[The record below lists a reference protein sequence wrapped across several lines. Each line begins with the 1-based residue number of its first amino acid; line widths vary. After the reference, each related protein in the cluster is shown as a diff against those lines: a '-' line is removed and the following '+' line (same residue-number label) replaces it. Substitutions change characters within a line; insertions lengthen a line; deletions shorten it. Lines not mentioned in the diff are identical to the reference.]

1 MKRFF
6 VIDGNAYIHRAY
18 HALPSLSTSSGQ
30 QINAVY
36 GFIRLLFKIKNNFT
50 PDYIVVCFDYPSK
63 NFRYEIFEDY
73 KANRNSLDEALISQ
87 MPIAREA
94 VEALAM
100 AKIEIMGYEADDL
113 IATLVENNKKINM
126 QTIIV
131 TADKDISQLA
141 EEQSVLIW
149 NDSKNI
155 MYDAKK
161 IEEMYGVMPKQLVD
175 VFALTG
181 DVVDNVPGVR
191 GIGKKTAIKLVKRF
205 GTLENILQNLDFIE
219 GNVGKLVRYGKD
231 KALISKKLVDLN
243 KHVPLSF
250 ELENFKSRDLDLN
263 KAIPFFEKYEFK
275 SFLKKYS
282 YQSFK
287 NFESHIKKLK
297 NKNDCDSIASIIES
311 TNVERHE
318 VDFLNSENERLLPLN
333 SKILNIPFEFDSE
346 IVNTKEKA
354 IQIAKLIERSGIFSM
369 KTIKSLSDSLETYV
383 VGVSLY
389 TGSKA
394 FYFPIGHSD
403 LNSPK
408 IAIDEFKDIFTV
420 LFSSNRIRKIG
431 DDLKR
436 ERNIYKILK
445 IELNGIY
452 FDVMLASY
460 CLNSAKPNNINY
472 IATKYLNFKAGD
484 DSYLRRG
491 TKKFTFADSS
501 IEDNARYANSIS
513 VASFAAYKVFSLLI
527 KEKKLSSLFF
537 DVEMPL
543 IEILSEME
551 ISGIKIDLSFLSKFN
566 EKVISKLEE
575 IEGNIYKTADVKF
588 NINSTKQL
596 SHIMFDKLN
605 LPIIKKTKTGYSTNE
620 EVLTELSSYEFPAMV
635 LKHRELQKLK
645 STYISPIMSYC
656 ACSGDNRIHTVFNQ
670 AVTVTGRL
678 SSTEPNLQNI
688 PMRSVYGREFRKVFI
703 PENDKIF
710 LSADYSQI
718 DLRVLAHISQDEK
731 LVEAFRNN
739 ADVHSVTAREVFN
752 IPQNESVPDDLRK
765 AAKAIN
771 FGIIYGMSPF
781 GLSRQL
787 SIPFSKAKKYI
798 DGYFERYSGVKLWM
812 DQIIE
817 QASRDGYVFTI
828 NGRVRFVHGL
838 YSKNIQVKSAAERIV
853 LNTPIQGSSA
863 DIIKI
868 AMINI
873 YNEIK
878 FRGYKSIMLLQIH
891 DDLLFE
897 VPIEELDNMISI
909 IKNKMENSVTLSVPL
924 IVDVKVGKN
933 LGEMKKYDNRINWG
947 DCYWEE

>member
-18 HALPSLSTSSGQ
+18 HALPSLSTSNGQ

-36 GFIRLLFKIKNNFT
+36 GFMKLLLKIKNNFT

-73 KANRNSLDEALISQ
+73 KANRNSLDETLISQ
-87 MPIAREA
+87 MPIAKEA

-100 AKIEIMGYEADDL
+100 AKIEIKGYEADDL
-113 IATLVENNKKINM
+113 IATIVENNKRIGV
-126 QTIIV
+126 QTVIV

-161 IEEMYGVMPKQLVD
+161 IEEIYGVMPKQLID
-175 VFALTG
+175 VFALMG
-181 DVVDNVPGVR
+181 DVVDNVPGIK
-191 GIGKKTAIKLVKRF
+191 GIGEKTAVKLVKRF
-205 GTLENILQNLDFIE
+205 GTLENILQNLDSIE
-219 GNVGKLVRYGKD
+219 GNVGKLIKYGKD

-250 ELENFKSRDLDLN
+250 ELENFKSRDLDVN
-263 KAIPFFEKYEFK
+263 KAIPFFKKYEFK

-282 YQSFK
+282 YFYQSFK
-287 NFESHIKKLK
+287 NFESPIKKLQK
-297 NKNDCDSIASIIES
+297 ENSCNSVSSIVDGANIENYEIDFFNSGNK
-311 TNVERHE
+311 
-318 VDFLNSENERLLPLN
+318 RLLPLN
-333 SKILNIPFEFDSE
+333 SKTLNIPFEFDSE

-354 IQIAKLIERSGIFSM
+354 IQIAKLIERSSIFAM
-369 KTIKSLSDSLETYV
+369 KTIKSLSDSLKTYV
-383 VGVSLY
+383 VGVSLC
-389 TGSKA
+389 TESKA

-403 LNSPK
+403 LSSPQ
-408 IAIDEFKDIFTV
+408 ITIGEFKDIFTV
-420 LFSSNRIRKIG
+420 LFSSDSIKKIG
-431 DDLKR
+431 NDLKQ

-460 CLNSAKPNNINY
+460 CLNPAKPHDINY

-484 DSYLRRG
+484 DSYLRKG
-491 TKKFTFADSS
+491 TKKITFADSS
-501 IEDNARYANSIS
+501 VEDNARYANSIS
-513 VASFAAYKVFSLLI
+513 VASFAAYKIFSLLI

-551 ISGIKIDLSFLSKFN
+551 ISGVKIDSSFLSKFN

-575 IEGNIYKTADVKF
+575 IEDNIYKTADVEF

-596 SHIMFDKLN
+596 AHIMFDKLN
-605 LPIIKKTKTGYSTNE
+605 LPVIKKTKTGYSTNE

-635 LKHRELQKLK
+635 LKYRELQKLK
-645 STYISPIMSYC
+645 SNYISPIMNYC
-656 ACSGDNRIHTVFNQ
+656 ACGGDRIHTVFNQ
-670 AVTVTGRL
+670 AITVTGRL

-688 PMRSVYGREFRKVFI
+688 PTRSVYGREFRKAFI
-703 PENDKIF
+703 SENDKIF

-731 LVEAFRNN
+731 LLEAFNN
-739 ADVHSVTAREVFN
+739 GADVHSAIAREVFN
-752 IPQNESVPDDLRK
+752 IPQNESVSDNLRK

-787 SIPFSKAKKYI
+787 NIPFSKARKYI

-812 DQIIE
+812 DQVIE
-817 QASRDGYVFTI
+817 QVSRDGYVCTI
-828 NGRVRFVHGL
+828 NGRVRFVHEL
-838 YSKNIQVKSAAERIV
+838 HSKNVQVKNAAERIV
-853 LNTPIQGSSA
+853 FNTPIQGSSA

-878 FRGYKSIMLLQIH
+878 LKGYKSLMLLQVH

-897 VPIEELDNMISI
+897 VPIEELENMIPI
-909 IKNKMENSVTLSVPL
+909 IKNKMENSVTLSVPI
-924 IVDVKVGKN
+924 IVDVRVGKN
-933 LGEMKKYDNRINWG
+933 WGEMKKI
-947 DCYWEE
+947 

>member
-18 HALPSLSTSSGQ
+18 HALPSLFTSSGQ

-36 GFIRLLFKIKNNFT
+36 GFMRLLFKIKNNFT

-87 MPIAREA
+87 MPIAKEA

-100 AKIEIMGYEADDL
+100 AKIEIKGYEADDL
-113 IATLVENNKKINM
+113 IATVVENNKKINM
-126 QTIIV
+126 QTVIV

-175 VFALTG
+175 VFALMG
-181 DVVDNVPGVR
+181 DVVDNVPGIR
-191 GIGKKTAIKLVKRF
+191 GIGEKTAVKLVKRF

-250 ELENFKSRDLDLN
+250 ELENFKSRDLDVN

-282 YQSFK
+282 YQYFK

-297 NKNDCDSIASIIES
+297 KKNDCNSIASIIEGA
-311 TNVERHE
+311 NVERQE
-318 VDFLNSENERLLPLN
+318 IDFLNSEDKKLLPLN
-333 SKILNIPFEFDSE
+333 SKILNTPFEFDNE
-346 IVNTKEKA
+346 VVNTKEKA
-354 IQIAKLIERSGIFSM
+354 IKIAKLIECSGIFAM

-383 VGVSLY
+383 VGISLY
-389 TGSKA
+389 TESKA

-420 LFSSNRIRKIG
+420 LFSSNRIKKIG
-431 DDLKR
+431 YNLKH

-460 CLNSAKPNNINY
+460 CLNPAKPNDINY

-491 TKKFTFADSS
+491 TKKFAFADSS
-501 IEDNARYANSIS
+501 VEDNARYANSIS
-513 VASFAAYKVFSLLI
+513 AASFAAYKIFSLLI

-551 ISGIKIDLSFLSKFN
+551 ISGVKIDSSFLSKFN

-575 IEGNIYKTADVKF
+575 IEDNIYKTADVEF

-596 SHIMFDKLN
+596 SRIMFDKLN

-635 LKHRELQKLK
+635 LKYRELQKLK

-656 ACSGDNRIHTVFNQ
+656 ACSGDRIHTVFNQ

-688 PMRSVYGREFRKVFI
+688 PMRSVYGREFRKAFI

-739 ADVHSVTAREVFN
+739 VDVHSATAREVFN
-752 IPQNESVPDDLRK
+752 IPQNESVPDNLRK

-787 SIPFSKAKKYI
+787 SIPFSKARKYI

-817 QASRDGYVFTI
+817 QASRDGYVCTI

-838 YSKNIQVKSAAERIV
+838 YSKNTQVRSAAERIV

-897 VPIEELDNMISI
+897 VPIEELRDIISI
-909 IKNKMENSVTLSVPL
+909 IKNKMENSVALSVPL

-933 LGEMKKYDNRINWG
+933 LGEMKKYDNRINRG
-947 DCYWEE
+947 NCYWEE